1 MVFLLLGLDYFAA
14 AQAGSA
20 DAQALGCALHLSAY
34 RTQIHIP
41 TPLAHIV
48 SVADP
53 MAKLRPAAA
62 HFANSCHKT
71 EISCDDR
78 KIDYTSSGIP
88 GATAPLRPLM
98 FLIAKHN
105 RL

>member
-1 MVFLLLGLDYFAA
+1 LLLGLDYFAA

-48 SVADP
+48 SVADSVSE
-53 MAKLRPAAA
+53 LRPFAADVT
-62 HFANSCHKT
+62 NLCH
-71 EISCDDR
+71 EYS
-78 KIDYTSSGIP
+78 
-88 GATAPLRPLM
+88 
-98 FLIAKHN
+98 
-105 RL
+105 